1 MLAVI
6 YEFVVPWV
14 ELVPTVDTNEQEEN
28 EHDVSGKL
36 KYQVNVTDVWL
47 KIYQPALK
55 VPKFQY
61 ALNDEGVLEPVQ
73 EQLSL

>member
-14 ELVPTVDTNEQEEN
+14 ELVPTVDTNEQVEN
-28 EHDVSGKL
+28 EHVVSGKL
-36 KYQVNVTDVWL
+36 KYQVNDTDVWL

-61 ALNDEGVLEPVQ
+61 ALNDEGVLAPVYK
-73 EQLSL
+73 QLPL

>member
-14 ELVPTVDTNEQEEN
+14 ELVPTVDTKEQEEN
-28 EHDVSGKL
+28 EHVVSGKL
-36 KYQVNVTDVWL
+36 KYQVNDTGVLL

-61 ALNDEGVLEPVQ
+61 ALKEEGELAPVY
-73 EQLSL
+73 EQLPL